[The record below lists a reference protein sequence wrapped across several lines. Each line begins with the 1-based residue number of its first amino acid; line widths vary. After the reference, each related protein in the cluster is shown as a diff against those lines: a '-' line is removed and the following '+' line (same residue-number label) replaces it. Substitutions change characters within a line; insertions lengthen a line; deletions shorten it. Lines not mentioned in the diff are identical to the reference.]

1 MIWHSSFAIPGKTP
15 SRRAQSVSLCSRR
28 RGSRRGQSI
37 TPWPSGRF
45 SHLPS
50 PLNTPSFTCSTQI
63 CLPKQ
68 ESARSKIS
76 ICASG
81 AAVSIV
87 RADLTLDRGETT
99 LLRASVDEKVRL
111 PRRSEEATVR
121 IPVEIR
127 FEGGLLGAL
136 GAMGTLSSGARGTTV
151 SGEVVLKAGMMRKK
165 YKVERMDTDAFLRQ
179 FGIDLSEMMEEFG
192 L

>member
-1 MIWHSSFAIPGKTP
+1 MSMKKVWIVAVFALAAVSCVRMEDISCDGVESVEVRSLGA
-15 SRRAQSVSLCSRR
+15 SRSLV
-28 RGSRRGQSI
+28 
-37 TPWPSGRF
+37 
-45 SHLPS
+45 
-50 PLNTPSFTCSTQI
+50 
-63 CLPKQ
+63 
-68 ESARSKIS
+68 E
-76 ICASG
+76 
-81 AAVSIV
+81 VSIV

>member
-1 MIWHSSFAIPGKTP
+1 MSMKKVWIVAVFALAAVSCVHMEDISCDGVESVEVRSLGA
-15 SRRAQSVSLCSRR
+15 SRSLVEVSVRAS
-28 RGSRRGQSI
+28 
-37 TPWPSGRF
+37 
-45 SHLPS
+45 
-50 PLNTPSFTCSTQI
+50 N
-63 CLPKQ
+63 
-68 ESARSKIS
+68 
-76 ICASG
+76 ASG

-136 GAMGTLSSGARGTTV
+136 GTMGTLSSGARGTTV

>member
-1 MIWHSSFAIPGKTP
+1 MAAVSCVRMEDISCDGVESVEVRSLGA
-15 SRRAQSVSLCSRR
+15 SRSLVEVSVCAS
-28 RGSRRGQSI
+28 
-37 TPWPSGRF
+37 
-45 SHLPS
+45 
-50 PLNTPSFTCSTQI
+50 N
-63 CLPKQ
+63 
-68 ESARSKIS
+68 
-76 ICASG
+76 ASG

-99 LLRASVDEKVRL
+99 LL

>member
-1 MIWHSSFAIPGKTP
+1 MSMKKVWIVAVFALAAVSCVRMEDISCDGVESVEVRSLGA
-15 SRRAQSVSLCSRR
+15 SRSLVEVSVRAS
-28 RGSRRGQSI
+28 
-37 TPWPSGRF
+37 
-45 SHLPS
+45 
-50 PLNTPSFTCSTQI
+50 N
-63 CLPKQ
+63 
-68 ESARSKIS
+68 
-76 ICASG
+76 ASG

-87 RADLTLDRGETT
+87 RADLTL
-99 LLRASVDEKVRL
+99 
-111 PRRSEEATVR
+111 
-121 IPVEIR
+121 
-127 FEGGLLGAL
+127 EGGLLGAL

>member
-1 MIWHSSFAIPGKTP
+1 MSMKKVWIVAVFALAAVSCVRMEDISCDGVESVEVRSLGA
-15 SRRAQSVSLCSRR
+15 SRSLVEVSVRAS
-28 RGSRRGQSI
+28 
-37 TPWPSGRF
+37 
-45 SHLPS
+45 
-50 PLNTPSFTCSTQI
+50 N
-63 CLPKQ
+63 
-68 ESARSKIS
+68 
-76 ICASG
+76 ASG
-81 AAVSIV
+81 AAVSGV
-87 RADLTLDRGETT
+87 TRFAVSRMTLDRGETT

>member
-1 MIWHSSFAIPGKTP
+1 MSMKKVWIVAVFALAAVSCVRMEDISCDGVESVEVRSLGA
-15 SRRAQSVSLCSRR
+15 SRSLVEVSVRAS
-28 RGSRRGQSI
+28 
-37 TPWPSGRF
+37 
-45 SHLPS
+45 
-50 PLNTPSFTCSTQI
+50 N
-63 CLPKQ
+63 
-68 ESARSKIS
+68 
-76 ICASG
+76 ASG

-127 FEGGLLGAL
+127 FAGGLLGAL

-192 L
+192 LLNGNFGSPCFRSAAVSAWKPGRRA

>member
-1 MIWHSSFAIPGKTP
+1 MSMKKVWIVAVFALAAVSCVRMEDISCDGVESVEVRSLGA
-15 SRRAQSVSLCSRR
+15 SRSLVEVSVRAS
-28 RGSRRGQSI
+28 
-37 TPWPSGRF
+37 
-45 SHLPS
+45 
-50 PLNTPSFTCSTQI
+50 N
-63 CLPKQ
+63 
-68 ESARSKIS
+68 
-76 ICASG
+76 ASG
-81 AAVSIV
+81 AA
-87 RADLTLDRGETT
+87 DRGETT

>member
-1 MIWHSSFAIPGKTP
+1 MSMKKVWIVAVFALAAVSCVRMEDISCDGVESVEVRSLGA
-15 SRRAQSVSLCSRR
+15 SRSLVEVSVCAS
-28 RGSRRGQSI
+28 
-37 TPWPSGRF
+37 
-45 SHLPS
+45 
-50 PLNTPSFTCSTQI
+50 N
-63 CLPKQ
+63 
-68 ESARSKIS
+68 
-76 ICASG
+76 ASG

>member
-1 MIWHSSFAIPGKTP
+1 MSMKKVWIVAVFALAAVSCVRMEDISCDGVESVEVRSLGA
-15 SRRAQSVSLCSRR
+15 SRSLVEVSVRAS
-28 RGSRRGQSI
+28 
-37 TPWPSGRF
+37 
-45 SHLPS
+45 
-50 PLNTPSFTCSTQI
+50 N
-63 CLPKQ
+63 
-68 ESARSKIS
+68 
-76 ICASG
+76 ASG

-87 RADLTLDRGETT
+87 RADLTLDR
-99 LLRASVDEKVRL
+99 EKVRL

>member
-1 MIWHSSFAIPGKTP
+1 MKLTP
-15 SRRAQSVSLCSRR
+15 A
-28 RGSRRGQSI
+28 
-37 TPWPSGRF
+37 
-45 SHLPS
+45 
-50 PLNTPSFTCSTQI
+50 
-63 CLPKQ
+63 
-68 ESARSKIS
+68 
-76 ICASG
+76 
-81 AAVSIV
+81 
-87 RADLTLDRGETT
+87 
-99 LLRASVDEKVRL
+99 DEKVRL

>member
-1 MIWHSSFAIPGKTP
+1 MSMKKVWIVAVFALAAVSCVRMEDISCDGVESVEVRSLGA
-15 SRRAQSVSLCSRR
+15 SRSLVEVS
-28 RGSRRGQSI
+28 
-37 TPWPSGRF
+37 
-45 SHLPS
+45 
-50 PLNTPSFTCSTQI
+50 
-63 CLPKQ
+63 
-68 ESARSKIS
+68 
-76 ICASG
+76 
-81 AAVSIV
+81 AVSIV

>member
-1 MIWHSSFAIPGKTP
+1 MSMKKVWIVAVFALAAVSCVRMEDISCDGVESVEVRSLGA
-15 SRRAQSVSLCSRR
+15 SRSLVEVS
-28 RGSRRGQSI
+28 
-37 TPWPSGRF
+37 
-45 SHLPS
+45 
-50 PLNTPSFTCSTQI
+50 N
-63 CLPKQ
+63 
-68 ESARSKIS
+68 
-76 ICASG
+76 ASG